1 MALSKKFLTRL
12 AIGVSVAIVILFII
26 WKIRNKSKYTV
37 DSLRTGAAGSLEA
50 SFYGNVSACQNTFTL
65 STLGKV
71 MVFSSLTC
79 TGSTVTATSLVPHNY
94 TGTSTV
100 YIQGA
105 SSDGLT
111 IGSTFGYNTRVGTP
125 VTVTPDATDVRRFT
139 YPAIGGSCSTT
150 PALSQ
155 FGYSWLSTD
164 TTTSSANVVR
174 ETCISSNVQSYMSS
188 KCKWAT
194 PTVPGGSVAIPVAA
208 DGAAYTAYTAYQAN
222 IKKVSDAY
230 ANIVLTAPTV
240 PTATQAG
247 LVQIQ
252 EAREADFTGAT
263 RLYLNAACPT
273 GYYAQVSGFDP
284 GVEAEALIP
293 NSPYNTYVADTAA
306 TTGVNGFNKTL
317 ITDANILNWARFA
330 SAVNPADQKATGLG
344 PLTTSTATGDPLRYS
359 YKTGSTTFASGL
371 ANWNIAADIGP
382 GTVTMSGT
390 IPGTK
395 TAAGAAVT
403 TSLVMN
409 SAV

>member
-1 MALSKKFLTRL
+1 MALSKKFLSRL
-12 AIGVSVAIVILFII
+12 AIGVSVAIVILFIV

-139 YPAIGGSCSTT
+139 YPAIGGSCSSS

-164 TTTSSANVVR
+164 AATSSANVVR
-174 ETCISSNVQSYMSS
+174 ETCISSNVQIYMDN
-188 KCKWAT
+188 KCKW
-194 PTVPGGSVAIPVAA
+194 SVSGNVPVAA

-230 ANIVLTAPTV
+230 ANIILTAPTV
-240 PTATQAG
+240 PTATQAS

-293 NSPYNTYVADTAA
+293 NSPYNTYLADTAA

-330 SAVNPADQKATGLG
+330 SAVDNLNVSTGLA

-359 YKTGSTTFASGL
+359 WRTGSTTFASGL
-371 ANWNIAADIGP
+371 ANWNIARDIGP
-382 GTVTMSGT
+382 GTVTRSGT
-390 IPGTK
+390 IPGTRN
-395 TAAGAAVT
+395 AAGAAVT